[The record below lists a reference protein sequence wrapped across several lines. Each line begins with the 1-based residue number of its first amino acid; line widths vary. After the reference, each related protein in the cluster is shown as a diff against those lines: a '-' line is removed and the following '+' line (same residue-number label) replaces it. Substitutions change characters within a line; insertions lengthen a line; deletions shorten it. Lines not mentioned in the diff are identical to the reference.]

1 MTQSTETSTP
11 ASLTYAWY
19 VVAVL
24 LVAQAFSFLDRMIMG
39 LLVGPIRESFQIS
52 DTQYSLLAGLAF
64 SLFYAI
70 MGLPLARIADRS
82 SRRNLI
88 VAGIAVWSFMTAACG
103 LAKGYWSL
111 FVARIGV
118 GIGEATLGPAAYSMI
133 ADYFPKSV
141 LGRALSVY
149 MIGVTLGSGFAYML
163 GGAVVGYVEGMDTI
177 MMPVVGEIEGWQL
190 TFFVVGI
197 PGLLVS
203 LLMLTTVREPVRT
216 GIVTPEAVPVSE
228 VADYLWQRRR
238 AYGGHI
244 LGISI
249 FIMVVYALNLWG
261 PTYFIRTFGYTRP
274 EAGWVFG
281 LVMIG
286 AGTVGLL
293 LAGTLSDRLVSK
305 GIHDAYVKIIF
316 FSMVAMIPSAA
327 TLAFL
332 ESDLLAIV
340 FMSLAVFFSAFQGGL
355 AGGTLQL
362 MTPNRMRGQVMA
374 VYGLSSNLI
383 GLGLGP
389 TVIAMTTD
397 YVFGYDGAIG
407 KSIALCA
414 VILCPIGAL
423 ILWRSLPAIG
433 EQLAEQREAEG
444 G

>member
-1 MTQSTETSTP
+1 
-11 ASLTYAWY
+11 
-19 VVAVL
+19 
-24 LVAQAFSFLDRMIMG
+24 MG
-39 LLVGPIRESFQIS
+39 LLVGPISESFQIS

-111 FVARIGV
+111 FVARVGV

-133 ADYFPKSV
+133 ADYFPKSI

-163 GGAVVGYVEGMDTI
+163 GGAVVGYVEDMGTI
-177 MMPVVGEIEGWQL
+177 MVPVVGEIEGWQL

-203 LLMLTTVREPVRT
+203 LLMLTTVREPART
-216 GIVTPEAVPVSE
+216 GIVAPEAVPVSE

-286 AGTVGLL
+286 SGTMGLL

-305 GIHDAYVKIIF
+305 GIHDAYVKIIL

-397 YVFGYDGAIG
+397 YVFGYDEAIG

-433 EQLAEQREAEG
+433 KQLAEQREAEG
-444 G
+444 S